1 MILRSTFAFT
11 ACSLAILPVVAQAPG
26 LGSINTQLR
35 EQETKDSQLMWFLHE
50 VTDVYGPRLTGS
62 PGLRTAQDFAVGQMV
77 KWGFSNVHL
86 EAWNFNHPGW
96 QNWDLEANVVSPFQQ
111 PLNVRA
117 VAWTPGT
124 NGQVQGPVLVV
135 EPPQPP
141 PAAAAGGGGRGGG
154 GRGGGGRGGGLT
166 AEQLAAIQ
174 NPGTAP
180 PPMPVVT
187 PIERKPVTQ
196 ADLDAYLASIK
207 DKVRGAIVFYGP
219 HVEVAEN
226 FVPAP
231 LRRAEDTYTQPAG
244 RGGGGG
250 GRGRGGAAAAAP
262 AGTPAAADTPATAD
276 TPAAAAGG
284 RGRGGRNGR
293 GGAGG
298 AAPEGLTAAEITQQ
312 VNKFLIDNGALVK
325 VTDAGRAYGVI
336 AQQSNAGYNEN
347 PNSPNLPSLLM
358 GNEDYGRIYRTATI
372 DHIPV
377 VLRIN
382 IHNEFY
388 PSGRTV
394 YNVVGELPGTDK
406 ADEVV
411 MNGGHFDSWNPAT
424 GATDNAAG
432 GAVAV
437 EALRLIQ
444 TLNLPHRRTLR
455 VALWSGEEEG
465 LYGSI
470 AYVAQH
476 FGSAENPKPEW
487 FKLDAYLNL
496 DDGTGK
502 PRGASVF
509 GPPEA
514 ASMVQTA
521 MDNFKDWGFYRVN
534 PTLGRNTGGT
544 DSTSFNNAGLPG
556 VGYNQD
562 PFDYNTYTHH
572 TNFDTYERIYEPDM
586 REAAVEE
593 ALSLYALANADQ
605 MVPRCSVAT
614 MPPPPAGRG
623 GGGRG
628 AANAPA
634 GNATAPAGNVP
645 ATPAG
650 RGGGRGNVPV
660 TPVAAFALPAGVTAP
675 ERPNPCVAAPPTQ
688 AAPVSWP
695 SANAA
700 AQPH

>member
-1 MILRSTFAFT
+1 MTSRLAYTLA
-11 ACSLAILPVVAQAPG
+11 AGCLAILPALAQAPG
-26 LGSINTQLR
+26 LANINTQLR
-35 EQETKDSQLMWFLHE
+35 AQETKDSQLMWWLHE

-62 PGLRTAQDFAVGQMV
+62 PGLRAAQDFAVGQMV

-96 QNWDLEANVVSPFQQ
+96 QNWELEANAVSPFQQ

-117 VAWTPGT
+117 VSWTPGT
-124 NGQVQGPVLVV
+124 NGPVQGPVLVV

-141 PAAAAGGGGRGGG
+141 AGAGRGARGGGGGGGGRGGG
-154 GRGGGGRGGGLT
+154 MT
-166 AEQLAAIQ
+166 PEQLAAIE
-174 NPGTAP
+174 NPGSAP
-180 PPMPVVT
+180 PPMPAVT
-187 PIERKPVTQ
+187 PSENKPVSQ
-196 ADLDAYLASIK
+196 ASLDAYLASIK

-219 HVEVAEN
+219 HVQVAEN

-231 LRRAEDTYTQPAG
+231 LRRAEDSWSQP
-244 RGGGGG
+244 GG
-250 GRGRGGAAAAAP
+250 GRGGRGAPAAAAA
-262 AGTPAAADTPATAD
+262 TAAAPGGQ
-276 TPAAAAGG
+276 PAAAAGG
-284 RGRGGRNGR
+284 RGGRGAR
-293 GGAGG
+293 GGAAAGD
-298 AAPEGLTAAEITQQ
+298 APAPEGLTAAEIGQQ
-312 VNKFLIDNGALVK
+312 VNKFLIENGALVK
-325 VTDAGRAYGVI
+325 VTDSGRAYGIIV
-336 AQQSNAGYNEN
+336 QQSSAGYNEN
-347 PNSPNLPSLLM
+347 PNNPNLPTLLM

-388 PSGRTV
+388 PTGRTV

-437 EALRLIQ
+437 EALRLIH

-502 PRGASVF
+502 PRGGSVF

-514 ASMVQTA
+514 AAMVQNA
-521 MDNFKDWGFYRVN
+521 MDNFKDWGFYRIN
-534 PTLGRNTGGT
+534 PTVGRNTGGT

-556 VGYNQD
+556 VGYSQD
-562 PFDYNTYTHH
+562 PFDYNSYTHH
-572 TNFDTYERIYEPDM
+572 TSFDTYERIYEPDM

-593 ALSLYALANADQ
+593 ALTLYALANADQ
-605 MVPRCSVAT
+605 MVPRCSAAT
-614 MPPPPAGRG
+614 MPAPPAGRG
-623 GGGRG
+623 GAGRG
-628 AANAPA
+628 A
-634 GNATAPAGNVP
+634 
-645 ATPAG
+645 
-650 RGGGRGNVPV
+650 GNVPV
-660 TPVAAFALPAGVTAP
+660 TPVAQFSLPAGVTAP
-675 ERPNPCVAAPPTQ
+675 ERPNPCTAAAPAQ

-695 SANAA
+695 AANAPG
-700 AQPH
+700 QR

>member
-1 MILRSTFAFT
+1 MTLRLAFTLT
-11 ACSLAILPVVAQAPG
+11 ACSLAILPAVAQAPG
-26 LGSINTQLR
+26 LATVNTQLR
-35 EQETKDSQLMWFLHE
+35 EQETTDSQLMWWLHE

-62 PGLRTAQDFAVGQMV
+62 PGLRAAQDFAVGQMG

-96 QNWDLEANVVSPFQQ
+96 QNQDLEANTVSPFQQ

-117 VAWTPGT
+117 VSWTPGT
-124 NGQVQGPVLVV
+124 NGPVQGPVLVV

-141 PAAAAGGGGRGGG
+141 AAAGRGGRGG
-154 GRGGGGRGGGLT
+154 GGGGRGGGLT
-166 AEQLAAIQ
+166 PEQLAAIQ
-174 NPGTAP
+174 NPGAAP
-180 PPMPVVT
+180 PPMPAAKAN
-187 PIERKPVTQ
+187 ENKPVTQ
-196 ADLDAYLASIK
+196 AELDTYLASIK
-207 DKVRGAIVFYGP
+207 DKVRGAIIFYGP
-219 HVEVAEN
+219 HVQTEEN

-231 LRRAEDTYTQPAG
+231 LRRAEDSWSQAGG
-244 RGGGGG
+244 RGGG
-250 GRGRGGAAAAAP
+250 RGARGPAAAAP
-262 AGTPAAADTPATAD
+262 AG
-276 TPAAAAGG
+276 
-284 RGRGGRNGR
+284 
-293 GGAGG
+293 
-298 AAPEGLTAAEITQQ
+298 LTAAAIAGQ
-312 VNKFLIDNGALVK
+312 VSKFLIANGALVK

-336 AQQSNAGYNEN
+336 AQQSTAGYNEN
-347 PNSPNLPSLLM
+347 PDNPNLPSLLM

-388 PSGRTV
+388 PAGSTV

-411 MNGGHFDSWNPAT
+411 MSGGHFDSWNPAT

-437 EALRLIQ
+437 EALRLIHV
-444 TLNLPHRRTLR
+444 LKMPHRRTIR

-502 PRGASVF
+502 PRAASVF

-514 ASMVQTA
+514 AAMVQTA
-521 MDNFKDWGFYRVN
+521 MDNFKDWGLYHVN
-534 PTLGRNTGGT
+534 PTLGRQPGGT

-556 VGYNQD
+556 VGYSQD

-593 ALSLYALANADQ
+593 ALTLYALANADR
-605 MVPRCSVAT
+605 MLPRCSAAT
-614 MPPPPAGRG
+614 MPPPPAPR
-623 GGGRG
+623 GGRG
-628 AANAPA
+628 
-634 GNATAPAGNVP
+634 
-645 ATPAG
+645 
-650 RGGGRGNVPV
+650 RGAGNVPV
-660 TPVAAFALPAGVTAP
+660 TPVAEFMLPPGVTPP
-675 ERPNPCVAAPPTQ
+675 ERPSPCAAAPPAQ

-695 SANAA
+695 AANTPG
-700 AQPH
+700 QQR

>member
-1 MILRSTFAFT
+1 M
-11 ACSLAILPVVAQAPG
+11 
-26 LGSINTQLR
+26 
-35 EQETKDSQLMWFLHE
+35 
-50 VTDVYGPRLTGS
+50 
-62 PGLRTAQDFAVGQMV
+62 
-77 KWGFSNVHL
+77 
-86 EAWNFNHPGW
+86 
-96 QNWDLEANVVSPFQQ
+96 
-111 PLNVRA
+111 
-117 VAWTPGT
+117 TP
-124 NGQVQGPVLVV
+124 
-135 EPPQPP
+135 
-141 PAAAAGGGGRGGG
+141 
-154 GRGGGGRGGGLT
+154 
-166 AEQLAAIQ
+166 EQLAAIAS
-174 NPGTAP
+174 NPGSAP
-180 PPMPVVT
+180 PPMPAVT
-187 PIERKPVTQ
+187 PSENKPVTQ

-219 HVEVAEN
+219 HVQVAEN

-231 LRRAEDTYTQPAG
+231 LRRAEDSWSQPGGGRARGGRGSGARQPAAAAAARGG
-244 RGGGGG
+244 RGG
-250 GRGRGGAAAAAP
+250 RRGGAAP
-262 AGTPAAADTPATAD
+262 AD
-276 TPAAAAGG
+276 
-284 RGRGGRNGR
+284 
-293 GGAGG
+293 G

-312 VNKFLIDNGALVK
+312 VNKFLIENGALVK
-325 VTDAGRAYGVI
+325 VTDSGRAYGIIV
-336 AQQSNAGYNEN
+336 QQSTAGYNEN
-347 PNSPNLPSLLM
+347 PNNPNLPTLLM

-388 PSGRTV
+388 PTGRTV

-432 GAVAV
+432 GSVAV

-514 ASMVQTA
+514 AAMVQTA

-534 PTLGRNTGGT
+534 PTVGRQTGGT

-556 VGYNQD
+556 VGYSQD

-572 TNFDTYERIYEPDM
+572 TSFDTYERIYEPDM

-593 ALSLYALANADQ
+593 ALTLYALANADQ
-605 MVPRCSVAT
+605 MVPRCSAAT
-614 MPPPPAGRG
+614 MPPPPVRGRGGAGRG
-623 GGGRG
+623 GG
-628 AANAPA
+628 NL
-634 GNATAPAGNVP
+634 
-645 ATPAG
+645 
-650 RGGGRGNVPV
+650 PV
-660 TPVAAFALPAGVTAP
+660 TPVAEFSVAGRGDRARASQPLHRGAAGPGRAGFLAGGEHARPAALNNVGKQSG
-675 ERPNPCVAAPPTQ
+675 R
-688 AAPVSWP
+688 
-695 SANAA
+695 
-700 AQPH
+700 

>member
-1 MILRSTFAFT
+1 MTPRLAYTLA
-11 ACSLAILPVVAQAPG
+11 ACCLANLPALAQAPG
-26 LGSINTQLR
+26 LANVNTQLR
-35 EQETKDSQLMWFLHE
+35 AQETKDSQLMWWLHE

-62 PGLRTAQDFAVGQMV
+62 PGLRAAQDFAVGQMV

-96 QNWDLEANVVSPFQQ
+96 QNWDLEANAVSPFQQ

-117 VAWTPGT
+117 VSWTPGT
-124 NGQVQGPVLVV
+124 NGLVQGPVLVV

-141 PAAAAGGGGRGGG
+141 AGAGRGGRGGGRGGG
-154 GRGGGGRGGGLT
+154 GRGGGMT
-166 AEQLAAIQ
+166 AEQLAAIE
-174 NPGTAP
+174 NPGAAP
-180 PPMPVVT
+180 PPMPAAT
-187 PIERKPVTQ
+187 PSENKPVTQ
-196 ADLDAYLASIK
+196 ADLDAYLASLK
-207 DKVRGAIVFYGP
+207 DKVRGAIIFYGP
-219 HVEVAEN
+219 HVQVQEN

-231 LRRAEDTYTQPAG
+231 LRRTEDSWSQPGG
-244 RGGGGG
+244 RGG
-250 GRGRGGAAAAAP
+250 RGGP
-262 AGTPAAADTPATAD
+262 A
-276 TPAAAAGG
+276 AAAAGG
-284 RGRGGRNGR
+284 RGARGGAAA
-293 GGAGG
+293 AGG
-298 AAPEGLTAAEITQQ
+298 AAPEGLTPAEVAQQ
-312 VNKFLIDNGALVK
+312 VNKFLSENGALVK
-325 VTDAGRAYGVI
+325 VTDSGRAYGVI
-336 AQQSNAGYNEN
+336 VQQSSAGYNEN
-347 PNSPNLPSLLM
+347 PNNPNLPALLM

-388 PSGRTV
+388 PAGRTV

-432 GAVAV
+432 GSVAV
-437 EALRLIQ
+437 EALRLIHS
-444 TLNLPHRRTLR
+444 LNLPHRRTIR

-514 ASMVQTA
+514 AAMVQSA

-534 PTLGRNTGGT
+534 PTLGRQTGGT

-556 VGYNQD
+556 VGYSQD

-593 ALSLYALANADQ
+593 ALTLYALANADQ
-605 MVPRCSVAT
+605 MAPRCSAAT
-614 MPPPPAGRG
+614 MPAPPAGRG
-623 GGGRG
+623 GAGRG
-628 AANAPA
+628 
-634 GNATAPAGNVP
+634 
-645 ATPAG
+645 AG
-650 RGGGRGNVPV
+650 RGGGNLPV
-660 TPVAAFALPAGVTAP
+660 TPVAEFMLPPGVNAP
-675 ERPNPCVAAPPTQ
+675 ERPNPCTAAPPAQ

-695 SANAA
+695 TGNTPG
-700 AQPH
+700 QQR

>member
-1 MILRSTFAFT
+1 MTPRLAYALAAGF
-11 ACSLAILPVVAQAPG
+11 LAILPAMAQAPAPG
-26 LGSINTQLR
+26 LAAVNTQLR
-35 EQETKDSQLMWFLHE
+35 AEETKNSQLMWWLHE

-62 PGLRTAQDFAVGQMV
+62 PGLRAAQDFAVGQMQ

-96 QNWDLEANVVSPFQQ
+96 QNWELEANAVSPFQQ

-117 VAWTPGT
+117 VSWTPGT
-124 NGQVQGPVLVV
+124 NGPVQGTVLVV

-141 PAAAAGGGGRGGG
+141 AGAGLGGRGGGGGGGRGGG
-154 GRGGGGRGGGLT
+154 TMT

-174 NPGTAP
+174 NPGSAP
-180 PPMPVVT
+180 PPMPEAT
-187 PIERKPVTQ
+187 PSERKPVSQ
-196 ADLDAYLASIK
+196 ADLDAYLATIK
-207 DKVRGAIVFYGP
+207 DKVHGAIIFYGP
-219 HVEVAEN
+219 HVQVPEN

-231 LRRAEDTYTQPAG
+231 LRRPEDSLTQGG
-244 RGGGGG
+244 RGGG
-250 GRGRGGAAAAAP
+250 RAAAAAAP
-262 AGTPAAADTPATAD
+262 G

-284 RGRGGRNGR
+284 RGGRRGG
-293 GGAGG
+293 GGAAAAGG
-298 AAPEGLTAAEITQQ
+298 PAPEGLTAAEITQQ
-312 VNKFLIDNGALVK
+312 VNKFLIENSAVAKISDS
-325 VTDAGRAYGVI
+325 GRAYGIIV
-336 AQQSNAGYNEN
+336 QQSTSQYNES
-347 PNSPNLPSLLM
+347 PNNPNLPTLLM

-377 VLRIN
+377 VLKLN

-388 PSGRTV
+388 PNGRTV

-406 ADEVV
+406 ADEIV
-411 MNGGHFDSWNPAT
+411 MAGGHFDSWNPAT

-432 GAVAV
+432 GSVAV
-437 EALRLIQ
+437 EALKLIHD
-444 TLNLPHRRTLR
+444 LNLPHRRTLR

-502 PRGASVF
+502 PRGAGVF

-514 ASMVQTA
+514 AAMVETA
-521 MDNFKDWGFYRVN
+521 MDNFKDWGFSRVN
-534 PTLGRNTGGT
+534 PGLSRTTGGT

-556 VGYNQD
+556 VGYRQD
-562 PFDYNTYTHH
+562 PFDYNSYTHH

-593 ALSLYALANADQ
+593 ALTLYSLSNTDQ
-605 MVPRCSVAT
+605 MVPRCSAAT

-628 AANAPA
+628 
-634 GNATAPAGNVP
+634 
-645 ATPAG
+645 
-650 RGGGRGNVPV
+650 GGGPV
-660 TPVAAFALPAGVTAP
+660 TPVAAFALPPGVTAP
-675 ERPNPCVAAPPTQ
+675 DRPGPCTAAPPAQ

-695 SANAA
+695 AA
-700 AQPH
+700 GIKPGQ

>member
-1 MILRSTFAFT
+1 MTLRLTYTLA
-11 ACSLAILPVVAQAPG
+11 ACSLAILPALAQAPS
-26 LGSINTQLR
+26 LADVNTQLR
-35 EQETKDSQLMWFLHE
+35 AQETKDSQLMWWLHE

-62 PGLRTAQDFAVGQMV
+62 PGLRAAQDFAVGQMV

-96 QNWDLEANVVSPFQQ
+96 QNWELEANTVSPFQQ
-111 PLNVRA
+111 ALNVRA

-124 NGQVQGPVLVV
+124 NGPIQGTVLVI

-141 PAAAAGGGGRGGG
+141 PAAGRGGRGGG
-154 GRGGGGRGGGLT
+154 FGGRGGTGLT
-166 AEQLAAIQ
+166 PEQLAAIA

-180 PPMPVVT
+180 PPMPAAT
-187 PIERKPVTQ
+187 PSERKPVSQ
-196 ADLDAYLASIK
+196 AELDGFLASIK
-207 DKVRGAIVFYGP
+207 DKVRGAIIFYGP
-219 HVEVAEN
+219 HVQVAEN

-231 LRRAEDTYTQPAG
+231 LRRAEDSWSQP
-244 RGGGGG
+244 GG
-250 GRGRGGAAAAAP
+250 GRGGRGARGGGEP
-262 AGTPAAADTPATAD
+262 
-276 TPAAAAGG
+276 
-284 RGRGGRNGR
+284 
-293 GGAGG
+293 
-298 AAPEGLTAAEITQQ
+298 PEGLTAAEIAQQ
-312 VNKFLIDNGALVK
+312 VNKFLVENGALAK
-325 VTDAGRAYGVI
+325 VTDAGEAYGTI
-336 AQQSNAGYNEN
+336 RQQSSSGFNEN
-347 PNSPNLPSLLM
+347 PNNPNLPTLLM

-377 VLRIN
+377 VLRLN

-388 PSGRTV
+388 PAGRTV

-437 EALRLIQ
+437 EALRLIH
-444 TLNLPHRRTLR
+444 TLSLPHRRTLR

-496 DDGTGK
+496 DSGTGK

-514 ASMVQTA
+514 TAMVQKA
-521 MDNFKDWGFYRVN
+521 MDNFKDWGFYHVN
-534 PTLGRNTGGT
+534 PTLGRQTGGT

-556 VGYNQD
+556 VGYSQD
-562 PFDYNTYTHH
+562 PFDYNTFTHH
-572 TNFDTYERIYEPDM
+572 TSYDTYERIYEPDM

-593 ALSLYALANADQ
+593 ALTLYALANADQ
-605 MVPRCSVAT
+605 MVPRCSAAT
-614 MPPPPAGRG
+614 MPPPPHPRPRTGP
-623 GGGRG
+623 
-628 AANAPA
+628 APSA
-634 GNATAPAGNVP
+634 DL
-645 ATPAG
+645 
-650 RGGGRGNVPV
+650 PV
-660 TPVAAFALPAGVTAP
+660 TPVAEFMLPADVNPP
-675 ERPNPCVAAPPTQ
+675 ERPSPCTAAVPAH

-695 SANAA
+695 ASATAG
-700 AQPH
+700 QKQ

>member
-1 MILRSTFAFT
+1 MTQRL
-11 ACSLAILPVVAQAPG
+11 ACTLAACCLAAIPALSQAPG
-26 LGSINTQLR
+26 LADINTRLR
-35 EQETKDSQLMWFLHE
+35 AQETKDSQVMWWLHE

-62 PGLRTAQDFAVGQMV
+62 PGLRTAQDFAVGQME

-96 QNWDLEANVVSPFQQ
+96 QNWDLEANAVSPFQQ

-141 PAAAAGGGGRGGG
+141 PGAGRGARGGGGFGGGRGAGG
-154 GRGGGGRGGGLT
+154 GMT
-166 AEQLAAIQ
+166 PEQLAAIE
-174 NPGTAP
+174 NPGSAP
-180 PPMPVVT
+180 PPMPAATTV
-187 PIERKPVTQ
+187 ERKPVTQ
-196 ADLDAYLASIK
+196 AELDTYLASIK
-207 DKVRGAIVFYGP
+207 DKVRGSIVFYGP
-219 HVEVAEN
+219 HVQVAEN

-231 LRRAEDTYTQPAG
+231 LRRPEESWSQPA
-244 RGGGGG
+244 G
-250 GRGRGGAAAAAP
+250 GRGRGGA
-262 AGTPAAADTPATAD
+262 GN
-276 TPAAAAGG
+276 PAAAAA
-284 RGRGGRNGR
+284 RGARGGR
-293 GGAGG
+293 GGADG
-298 AAPEGLTAAEITQQ
+298 AAPEGLTAAQITGQ
-312 VNKFLIDNGALVK
+312 VDKFLIENGALVK
-325 VTDAGRAYGVI
+325 VTDAGRAYGII
-336 AQQSNAGYNEN
+336 AQQSSAGYNEN
-347 PNSPNLPSLLM
+347 PENPNLPTLLM
-358 GNEDYGRIYRTATI
+358 GNEDYGRIYRTSTI

-377 VLRIN
+377 VLRVN

-388 PSGRTV
+388 PAGRTV

-437 EALRLIQ
+437 EALRLIH

-496 DDGTGK
+496 DDGTSK

-514 ASMVQTA
+514 AAMVQNA
-521 MDNFKDWGFYRVN
+521 MDNFKDWGFYHVN
-534 PTLGRNTGGT
+534 PTVGRNTGGT

-556 VGYNQD
+556 VGYSQD

-593 ALSLYALANADQ
+593 ALTLYALANANQ
-605 MVPRCSVAT
+605 MVPRCSAAT

-623 GGGRG
+623 GGGR
-628 AANAPA
+628 ANA
-634 GNATAPAGNVP
+634 
-645 ATPAG
+645 
-650 RGGGRGNVPV
+650 NVPV
-660 TPVAAFALPAGVTAP
+660 TPVAPFALPQGVTAP
-675 ERPNPCVAAPPTQ
+675 ERPNPCTAAAPAK

-695 SANAA
+695 GGST
-700 AQPH
+700 QGQQ

>member
-1 MILRSTFAFT
+1 MLKEIALARPVYNGCEPIVNKRFRTIAALLRKFQIEATHMTPRLAYT
-11 ACSLAILPVVAQAPG
+11 LAACCLAILPALAQAPG
-26 LGSINTQLR
+26 LADVNTQLR
-35 EQETKDSQLMWFLHE
+35 AQETKDSQLMWWLHE

-62 PGLRTAQDFAVGQMV
+62 PGLRAAQDFAVGQMV

-96 QNWDLEANVVSPFQQ
+96 QNWDLEANAVSPFQQ

-117 VAWTPGT
+117 VSWTPGT
-124 NGQVQGPVLVV
+124 NGPVQGPVLVV

-141 PAAAAGGGGRGGG
+141 AGAGRGGRGGG
-154 GRGGGGRGGGLT
+154 GRGGGGRGGGMT
-166 AEQLAAIQ
+166 AEQLAAIE

-180 PPMPVVT
+180 PPMPAAT
-187 PIERKPVTQ
+187 PSENKPVLQ

-219 HVEVAEN
+219 HVQVQEN

-231 LRRAEDTYTQPAG
+231 LRRAEDSWSQPGG
-244 RGGGGG
+244 RGG
-250 GRGRGGAAAAAP
+250 RGGP
-262 AGTPAAADTPATAD
+262 A
-276 TPAAAAGG
+276 AAAAGG
-284 RGRGGRNGR
+284 RGARGGAAA
-293 GGAGG
+293 AGG

-312 VNKFLIDNGALVK
+312 VNKFLIENGALVK
-325 VTDAGRAYGVI
+325 VTDSGRAYGVI
-336 AQQSNAGYNEN
+336 AQQSSAGYNEN
-347 PNSPNLPSLLM
+347 PNNPNLPTLLM

-388 PSGRTV
+388 PTGRTV

-432 GAVAV
+432 GSVAV
-437 EALRLIQ
+437 EALRLIH
-444 TLNLPHRRTLR
+444 TLNLPHRRTIR

-514 ASMVQTA
+514 AAMVQTA

-534 PTLGRNTGGT
+534 PTLGRQTGGT

-556 VGYNQD
+556 VGYSQD

-593 ALSLYALANADQ
+593 ALTLYALANADRIL
-605 MVPRCSVAT
+605 PRCSAAT
-614 MPPPPAGRG
+614 MPAPPAGRG
-623 GGGRG
+623 GAGRG
-628 AANAPA
+628 
-634 GNATAPAGNVP
+634 
-645 ATPAG
+645 AG
-650 RGGGRGNVPV
+650 RGGGNLPV
-660 TPVAAFALPAGVTAP
+660 TPVAEFMLAPGVTAP
-675 ERPNPCVAAPPTQ
+675 ERPNPCTAAPPAQ

-695 SANAA
+695 TANTPG
-700 AQPH
+700 QQR